1 MVEAS
6 ISSPEFHLVKI
17 SKKKQDFQ
25 VAFLGLILHSRCL
38 VQHQARVLPV
48 VFVQFK
54 VFLQSHLQEL
64 RYGLG
69 FCPLTIID
77 PQKRWENDMIWSC
90 MIGMGK
96 SYIQKWMVKT
106 SRSPR
111 PLVLDDSDEGTYLT
125 EGNIFGINLNITD
138 SQSGNLTLFG
148 INLIVGLDFS

>member
-25 VAFLGLILHSRCL
+25 VAFLGLFLHSRCL

-69 FCPLTIID
+69 FCHILPID
-77 PQKRWENDMIWSC
+77 HH
-90 MIGMGK
+90 
-96 SYIQKWMVKT
+96 
-106 SRSPR
+106 
-111 PLVLDDSDEGTYLT
+111 
-125 EGNIFGINLNITD
+125 
-138 SQSGNLTLFG
+138 
-148 INLIVGLDFS
+148 